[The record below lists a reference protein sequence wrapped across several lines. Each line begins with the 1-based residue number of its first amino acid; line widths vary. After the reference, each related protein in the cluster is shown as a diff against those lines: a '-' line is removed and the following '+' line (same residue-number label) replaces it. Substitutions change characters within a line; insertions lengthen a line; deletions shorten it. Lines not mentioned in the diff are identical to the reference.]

1 MRSAWNTLSFLAVV
15 NLFAL
20 GLFVTWLWGSQ
31 RLDGQRLAA
40 LRELFAQTIPQEREA
55 AAEDARA
62 EEAHRRW
69 QAQQGGPANPALSSA
84 DSMRV
89 SGEMEEQAN
98 RISTRLSDEAA
109 ILLEQLDLR
118 ETELDR
124 REAELAARE
133 SAWERAIRDEQY
145 RRTDEQFAQA
155 VGQLERLKPKQAKA
169 IIVRLVN
176 DGKREEALAYLD
188 AMNERVAAKIL
199 GQFNTDQERQL
210 ATEVLEGLRTLGLA
224 GGVAPEL
231 SNADL
236 GNPAP

>member
-1 MRSAWNTLSFLAVV
+1 MRSAWNVLSFLAVV
-15 NLFAL
+15 NLFAM

-31 RLDGQRLAA
+31 RLDAQRLAA

-55 AAEDARA
+55 AAQEAQA
-62 EEAHRRW
+62 EEARLRW
-69 QAQQGGPANPALSSA
+69 QQQAGTANTALSSA

-109 ILLEQLDLR
+109 LLLEHLELR
-118 ETELDR
+118 EKALDR
-124 REAELAARE
+124 REAEFAALK
-133 SAWERAIRDEQY
+133 STWEKAIRDEQY

-169 IIVRLVN
+169 IIVQLVN
-176 DGKREEALAYLD
+176 DGKRQEALAYLD
-188 AMNERVAAKIL
+188 AMNERAAAKIL
-199 GQFNTDQERQL
+199 GQFNTDQEGQL
-210 ATEVLEGLRTLGLA
+210 AMELLEGLRTLGLA

>member
-1 MRSAWNTLSFLAVV
+1 MRSAWNALSFLAVV
-15 NLFAL
+15 NLLTL

-31 RLDGQRLAA
+31 RLDAQRLAA

-62 EEAHRRW
+62 EEARRRW
-69 QAQQGGPANPALSSA
+69 QAQQGGAANPALSSA
-84 DSMRV
+84 DSMRA

-109 ILLEQLDLR
+109 ILREQLELR
-118 ETELDR
+118 QTELDR
-124 REAELAARE
+124 REAQLAARE
-133 SAWERAIRDEQY
+133 SAWARAIRDEQY

-155 VGQLERLKPKQAKA
+155 VGQLERLKPKLAKA
-169 IIVRLVN
+169 IIVQLLN
-176 DGKREEALAYLD
+176 DGKRQEALAYLD
-188 AMNERVAAKIL
+188 AMNERAAAKIL

-210 ATEVLEGLRTLGLA
+210 ATELLEGLRTLGLA
-224 GGVAPEL
+224 GGDALEL

-236 GNPAP
+236 RNPAP

>member
-1 MRSAWNTLSFLAVV
+1 MRPAWNALSFLAVV

-31 RLDGQRLAA
+31 RLDAQRLAA

-55 AAEDARA
+55 AAQEAQA
-62 EEAHRRW
+62 EEARLRW
-69 QAQQGGPANPALSSA
+69 QQQAGTANTALSSA

-98 RISTRLSDEAA
+98 RISARLSDEAA
-109 ILLEQLDLR
+109 LLLEHLELR
-118 ETELDR
+118 EKELDR
-124 REAELAARE
+124 KEADFAARE
-133 SAWERAIRDEQY
+133 AAWNKAKREEQY

-169 IIVRLVN
+169 IIVQLVN
-176 DGKREEALAYLD
+176 DGKRQEALAYLD
-188 AMNERVAAKIL
+188 AMNERATAKIFS
-199 GQFNTDQERQL
+199 QFNTDQEQQL
-210 ATEVLEGLRTLGLA
+210 ATELLEGLRTLGLA

-236 GNPAP
+236 GTSTP